1 MSGRVVEVW
10 CRRTEFRVGDRVVS
24 NGSHAEFVAVGRNL
38 CARIP
43 DSVSDD
49 EAVFAPLAAIACKGC
64 GSPEPAIGERI
75 CVIGLGLI
83 GLIAVQLLRANGCKV
98 LARGS

>member
-1 MSGRVVEVW
+1 MGRVVEAGA
-10 CRRTEFRVGDRVVS
+10 EAAQFRAGDRVVS

-49 EAVFAPLAAIACKGC
+49 EAVFTPLAAIALQGLRLA
-64 GSPEPAIGERI
+64 GPAIGERF
-75 CVIGLGLI
+75 CVIGLGAHRLDR
-83 GLIAVQLLRANGCKV
+83 RAAA
-98 LARGS
+98 AR